1 MDGNMD
7 DAGEQWAPRKRCG
20 FKKKK
25 FYFSYVLAK
34 NMVEVSCPHC
44 DETVL
49 LDTKSGVGFNCPF
62 CQKDFIFEENE
73 NLDDDIDDEK
83 SWIQFNFNPEN
94 DIELMNGKSGRYKQ
108 IAITSAIVVVPCVII
123 TYFAPHMGI
132 CSGLFALVWVGGLQ
146 YLFTMKDYYY
156 ALYFTKSSEIL
167 TIVSTEGNGP
177 WYIERQVHKSQIQK
191 AELKRHDGGEHGSDS
206 YSLRLIGNNWIEH
219 IDALGNDALSLKKGL
234 FEECIGI
241 KIE

>member
-1 MDGNMD
+1 METWTTLVTNGPLENVVDS
-7 DAGEQWAPRKRCG
+7 RK
-20 FKKKK
+20 KI
-25 FYFSYVLAK
+25 YFPYFLAK

-49 LDTKSGVGFNCPF
+49 LDTNSGVEFNCPS

-73 NLDDDIDDEK
+73 NLDDDINDEK

-94 DIELMNGKSGRYKQ
+94 DIELMNGKSGRNKS
-108 IAITSAIVVVPCVII
+108 IGAISAIVVVPCII
-123 TYFAPHMGI
+123 IIYFAGPIGI
-132 CSGLFALVWVGGLQ
+132 CGLLFALVWMGGLG
-146 YLFTMKDYYY
+146 YLSTMQDLYY
-156 ALYFTKSSEIL
+156 ALYFTESNEIV
-167 TIVSTEGNGP
+167 TCVSTDGNGP

-191 AELKRHDGGEHGSDS
+191 AELKYHDGGEHGRSS
-206 YSLRLIGNNWIEH
+206 YSLRLIGNNWIEN
-219 IDALGNDALSLKKGL
+219 IDALGLKEDL